1 MKRTFTIFLLV
12 MLVSVVF
19 MPNSAYSQAYETNQR
34 SKAIHIVYDDSGSM
48 IRSNNVY
55 LDRWGQAKY
64 AMEVFAAMLEERD
77 TMRVYYMSD
86 FDTSVGGNINANPRI
101 VINGSTPATE
111 RVSRIHNTVTLS
123 ANTPFDPVVKAYNDL
138 TADNADDKWLVVLTD
153 GMFNRLN
160 GEWNYNI
167 DVNGRLFQYAS
178 HNDIN
183 LILLAIGDDVDL
195 IRLVDSLTPNAGIG
209 YFVDHARNTAEILGK
224 ITSICNRIFNRN
236 SLRFGNEARRE
247 FNFDLPMIELLVFAQ
262 GEEVRINGIRG
273 GGSFNPSGTV
283 NVRYSDV
290 AATNYVNDRN
300 VIISRDLTGVIASFQ
315 NIPKGSYS
323 LDVSGAQT
331 VEIYYKPDV
340 NLRIKL
346 FKGNRE
352 VRRQDIEEGDYQI
365 RFGIINEKGE
375 FFESE
380 LLGNVTY
387 TATVRNDGREFR
399 ITNGEIVSLSPGD
412 FIVEVKAQFLDINT
426 SESVHNLKVTR
437 KLTSWE
443 RFIEWAIKYWWI
455 LAILVLALLWFLCYR
470 VFKKRFHEDMARQPR
485 ISKRIGS
492 NPKEDG
498 YGLFEIDFW
507 SWFLPLIPQT
517 GKLTVLSDFDNSL
530 PQLEVKALGGDYMKL
545 ININLFIR
553 KALGERVFK
562 IDGNRIPNEYEE
574 EDKKMHCLGETT
586 AVFFNNGVK
595 TEYVCRLSEFDDI

>member
-340 NLRIKL
+340 NLGIKL

-365 RFGIINEKGE
+365 RFGIVNERGE

-399 ITNGEIVSLSPGD
+399 ITNGETVSLTPGD
-412 FIVEVKAQFLDINT
+412 FIVEVKARFLDINT
-426 SESVHNLKVTR
+426 SESTHNLNVSA
-437 KLTSWE
+437 KLPWVK
-443 RFIEWAIKYWWI
+443 KYWYIFWPLLI
-455 LAILVLALLWFLCYR
+455 LLLILLLYLLLWKP
-470 VFKKRFHEDMARQPR
+470 KKRFPKYMKEGRLKIIVERDGGDPVPR
-485 ISKRIGS
+485 H
-492 NPKEDG
+492 D
-498 YGLFEIDFW
+498 GLFRKNKETTW
-507 SWFLPLIPQT
+507 LPLCPETGIIIAASE
-517 GKLTVLSDFDNSL
+517 GKLPPLK
-530 PQLEVKALGGDYMKL
+530 VKAMKDEFMEL
-545 ININLFIR
+545 INTPDFSGNMDFLISDSPIQEGTKNNKEMR
-553 KALGERVFK
+553 CTAK
-562 IDGNRIPNEYEE
+562 IKSVHNVNGTIETHTCSFAENRNRG
-574 EDKKMHCLGETT
+574 KGK
-586 AVFFNNGVK
+586 
-595 TEYVCRLSEFDDI
+595 R